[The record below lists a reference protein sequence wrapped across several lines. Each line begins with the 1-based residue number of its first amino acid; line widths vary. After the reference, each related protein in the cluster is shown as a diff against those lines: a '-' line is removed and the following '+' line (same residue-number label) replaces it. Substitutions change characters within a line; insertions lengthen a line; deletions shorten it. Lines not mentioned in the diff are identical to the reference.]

1 MFPDLLIAEKAN
13 GNGTKH
19 SVQARAKAAPWEEL
33 PGFMAMGNSMMVAL
47 AQVADDLPAWSIYPL
62 QRDLLLRKF
71 YRESE
76 GALASAIFTMQ
87 SKLRSLPYK
96 VKAPGPRTQKHFSD
110 LLGYS
115 DFGKGFHYTIG
126 KLGLDLYTQD
136 NGWFLELIG
145 AGPASSPMRGPVLQI
160 AHLDAAQCWRTFDP
174 DYPVIYTNP
183 YTGQNHWLHKSR
195 VIFGSSFT
203 QSDEL
208 ARGIGYCGVS
218 RALRYAQIA
227 RDIAIYKHEKIS
239 GRFKRAIGWGQG
251 FTTKSFKDAIGQH
264 EEEQDT
270 IGYTRYQD
278 IPFVFSPR
286 DHASLDLLDLAS
298 LPDGFDSMDEMTQWI
313 YLLAFSF
320 GVDPREFWPA
330 TTAGATK
337 ADASIQHMKSQNK
350 GFAEDIKAI
359 EHAVNFGVFPEG
371 TTLEFDAKDD
381 EEDLRVA
388 QLQTVRINNVK
399 TMQDAGDITVDEGRA
414 ILISQ
419 GVINVLTLKPTTAP
433 VEGRD
438 LAPIDLSEVVDIPP
452 LPAPEPA
459 PTPTETIPAPGTRR
473 TPSATRAA

>member
-1 MFPDLLIAEKAN
+1 MFPDLLVGEKAN
-13 GNGTKH
+13 GNKH
-19 SVQARAKAAPWEEL
+19 SVQARAEAAPWEQI
-33 PGFMAMGNSMMVAL
+33 PGFAMMGNSMMVAL
-47 AQVADDLPAWSIYPL
+47 AQVADDLPPWSIYPL
-62 QRDLLLRKF
+62 QRDLMLRKF

-76 GALASAIFTMQ
+76 GALASAIYTMQ

-115 DFGKGFHYTIG
+115 DFGAGFHNLIG
-126 KLGLDLYTQD
+126 KIGTDLYTQD

-145 AGPASSPMRGPVLQI
+145 AGPAYRPLRGPVLQI
-160 AHLDAAQCWRTFDP
+160 AHLDSAQCWRTFDP

-183 YTGQNHWLHKSR
+183 YTGQYHWLHKSR

-208 ARGIGYCGVS
+208 GRNIGFCGVS

-264 EEEQDT
+264 DEEQDT

-286 DHASLDLLDLAS
+286 DQAKLELLDLAS
-298 LPDGFDSMDEMTQWI
+298 LPDGFDAHDEMTQWV
-313 YLLAFSF
+313 YLLAFAF
-320 GVDPREFWPA
+320 GCDPREFWPA

-337 ADASIQHMKSQNK
+337 ADATIQHIKSQNK

-359 EHAVNFGVFPEG
+359 EEAINWGVFPEG

-381 EEDLRVA
+381 EEDQRVA
-388 QLQTVRINNVK
+388 TLHGTHITNVNNMIK
-399 TMQDAGDITVDEGRA
+399 GGTITTTEGRA
-414 ILISQ
+414 ILISK
-419 GVINVLTLKPTTAP
+419 GVINVLTLKPDTAP

-438 LAPIDLSEVVDIPP
+438 LAPIDLDEVVDVPP
-452 LPAPEPA
+452 LPEPVAAPA
-459 PTPTETIPAPGTRR
+459 PAPVAAPVRAVPA
-473 TPSATRAA
+473 RAA